1 MADNQL
7 PQPSIPKSK
16 NPNLSNVPIGKP
28 EEPGVVAPPPSTL
41 MSAGQVHNIDT
52 TLPLPT
58 TASPVKEPMMGGMA
72 PTPDQLTKMMP
83 STPAPLGGEVKVTKE
98 APQIIQPGGG
108 GAKPK
113 FAALNKGPLMKFLPF
128 ILGGAVILVIAL
140 VILSKLFAGGNK
152 SASVSQ
158 DQPAAAGNTASTV
171 PKTTKQVTL
180 TYWGLWEGQDIIE
193 PLLREFEQANP
204 GVLVKYV
211 KQSPKDYRE
220 RLQTAI
226 ASGQGPDL
234 FRFHASWVP
243 MLKDDLASLPASV
256 MSVSDYR
263 KNFYPIAE
271 KQLQSNGQIVG
282 VPLMFDSLMLYYNEE
297 IFTTASLQPP
307 KTWAELKEI
316 ATTLTIRENDKVK
329 RAGIALGNA
338 SNVEHF
344 ADVLGLLMIQ
354 NGADFTKPSSKAA
367 QDALTF
373 YTNFVKVDKVW
384 SNELPSSTVAFA
396 RGDAAMMFAPSW
408 RAHDIKATNP
418 NLKFKMV
425 AVPRLANKDVV
436 WATYWAEGVNSKGK
450 SKDEA
455 WKLIQFL
462 SSSASMK
469 KLYSNQSQTR
479 AFGEPYSR
487 VDLAASLSTDPNVSP
502 VLAGAG
508 NAQNWYLNSYTHDNG
523 LNDQLIK
530 YYQDAINAI
539 LTGNKQVKEVMDT
552 VEKGTTQVL
561 RQYSVPATN

>member
-1 MADNQL
+1 M
-7 PQPSIPKSK
+7 
-16 NPNLSNVPIGKP
+16 
-28 EEPGVVAPPPSTL
+28 
-41 MSAGQVHNIDT
+41 
-52 TLPLPT
+52 
-58 TASPVKEPMMGGMA
+58 
-72 PTPDQLTKMMP
+72 
-83 STPAPLGGEVKVTKE
+83 
-98 APQIIQPGGG
+98 
-108 GAKPK
+108 
-113 FAALNKGPLMKFLPF
+113 
-128 ILGGAVILVIAL
+128 
-140 VILSKLFAGGNK
+140 
-152 SASVSQ
+152 
-158 DQPAAAGNTASTV
+158 
-171 PKTTKQVTL
+171 TL
-180 TYWGLWEGQDIIE
+180 TYWGLWEGQDIVE
-193 PLLREFEQANP
+193 PILREFEQANP

-243 MLKDDLASLPASV
+243 MLKDDLASMPSSV

-297 IFTTASLQPP
+297 IFTTASVSPP
-307 KTWAELKEI
+307 KTWAELKEL
-316 ATTLTIRENDKVK
+316 AVTLTIRENDKVK

-338 SNVEHF
+338 TNVEHF
-344 ADVLGLLMIQ
+344 ADVLGLLIIQ
-354 NGADFTKPSSKAA
+354 NGGDFTKPSSKAA

-373 YTNFVKVDKVW
+373 YTNFVKIDKVW
-384 SNELPSSTVAFA
+384 SDELPSSTVAFA

-408 RAHDIKATNP
+408 RAHDIKAINP

-462 SSSASMK
+462 SSSATMK
-469 KLYSNQSQTR
+469 KLYANQSQTR
-479 AFGEPYSR
+479 AFGEPYGR
-487 VDLAASLSTDPNVSP
+487 VDMAASLSTDPNVSP
-502 VLAGAG
+502 VLAGAA
-508 NAQNWYLNSYTHDNG
+508 NSQNWYLNSFTHDNG

-530 YYQDAINAI
+530 YYQDAINAV
-539 LTGNKQVKEVMDT
+539 LTGNKQVKEVMET
-552 VEKGTTQVL
+552 VEKGTIQVL
-561 RQYSVPATN
+561 RQYSVTTSAE